1 MHEARIASDVGSQ
14 YRRQPALDP
23 DWPLLYHR
31 VQSNPDAIVRR
42 IRWDAHPGWYRLL
55 ALSGHALVLL
65 RRLLLRVRRTALRR
79 ICTGRFMSTCPSYLC
94 KFQSTMTRVPILTR
108 A

>member
-31 VQSNPDAIVRR
+31 VQSNPGAIVRR
-42 IRWDAHPGWYRLL
+42 IRWDAHPGWCLLL
-55 ALSGHALVLL
+55 ALSGHALVSL
-65 RRLLLRVRRTALRR
+65 RRLLLRIRRTSLRR
-79 ICTGRFMSTCPSYLC
+79 FRTGGFMMGWTPRRRHRCA
-94 KFQSTMTRVPILTR
+94 KVEVF
-108 A
+108 